1 MRMRGRA
8 SLMALALLASPQ
20 PLAVAQNF
28 LARTDKSAN
37 GTLVIVRTDG
47 VETRLHR
54 NRALQLYEGDT
65 LRIDGKGEALIE
77 TDEGLQVAL
86 AGGTVV
92 KILSRWEKGKGV
104 ARILRLQQGEIWVR
118 NKDPQRA
125 VEVETP
131 VGTLSARA
139 AEVSVRLVSS
149 DEAVATVV
157 QDTAEFSTP
166 LSLCQLRAGTVTYGH
181 RGKACTAPKVA
192 DVQSIISW
200 SHPLLVR

>member
-28 LARTDKSAN
+28 LARTDKGAK

-47 VETRLHR
+47 VETRLQR
-54 NRALQLYEGDT
+54 NRALQLFEGDT

-77 TDEGLQVAL
+77 TDEGIQVAL
-86 AGGTVV
+86 AASAVV
-92 KILSRWEKGKGV
+92 KVLSRWEKGKGV
-104 ARILRLQQGEIWVR
+104 TRILRLQQGEIWVR

-131 VGTLSARA
+131 FGTLSARA
-139 AEVSVRLVSS
+139 AEASVKLVSS

-157 QDTAEFSTP
+157 QGTAEFWTP
-166 LSLCQLRAGTVTYGH
+166 LSLCQLRAGTVSYGR
-181 RGKACTAPKVA
+181 RGKACTEPTVA

-200 SHPLLVR
+200 SYPLLVR